1 MLVAIPTWQGRVS
14 PVFDVATRLTLMTLE
29 GPAALETTEVAFTLQ
44 SVAARVEQLA
54 QWKVNV
60 LLCGA
65 ISGCLERLL
74 KQRGIHV
81 VPYVCGPVHEVLRN
95 YLQNRLA
102 QNGMI
107 MPGCRCPDA
116 DRGGGRGHR
125 CGRSRPPAAGPTT
138 AAPRLAA
145 GTRKRVNR

>member
-95 YLQNRLA
+95 YL
-102 QNGMI
+102 
-107 MPGCRCPDA
+107 
-116 DRGGGRGHR
+116 
-125 CGRSRPPAAGPTT
+125 
-138 AAPRLAA
+138 
-145 GTRKRVNR
+145 